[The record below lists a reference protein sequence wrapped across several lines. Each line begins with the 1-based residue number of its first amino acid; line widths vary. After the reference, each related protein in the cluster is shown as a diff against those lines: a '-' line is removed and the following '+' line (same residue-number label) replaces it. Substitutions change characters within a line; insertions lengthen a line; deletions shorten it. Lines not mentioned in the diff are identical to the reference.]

1 MYLCL
6 RKVILLHERLDLAP
20 TDSCGT
26 FLVGVCLLVARHKNP
41 SPLTSLVPNSSQVV
55 AELLTAGGQ
64 GTVTDVNDARASLLP
79 ALCV

>member
-1 MYLCL
+1 M
-6 RKVILLHERLDLAP
+6 KGWIWLLLTPVEL
-20 TDSCGT
+20 S
-26 FLVGVCLLVARHKNP
+26 LLGSVSLLPGIRIHP
-41 SPLTSLVPNSSQVV
+41 PLTSLVPNSSQVV